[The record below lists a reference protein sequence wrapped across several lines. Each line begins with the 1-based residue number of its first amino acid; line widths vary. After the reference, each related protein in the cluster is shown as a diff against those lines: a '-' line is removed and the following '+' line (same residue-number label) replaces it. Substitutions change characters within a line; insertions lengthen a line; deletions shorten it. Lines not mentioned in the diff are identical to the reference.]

1 MATETQIVREAPEI
15 EAYKLGLLQAA
26 KAETEKPLTLP
37 AYQAAGLSELQKK
50 AVDLGQ
56 QGIGVYAP
64 FLQQGAASIGQG
76 QQLTQAGAQ
85 GISGINVAP
94 QYQTAQQALQ
104 AGLGQT
110 AGLGALAQQAGVG
123 MGAIG
128 AGTGQVA
135 QAGQLAGQY
144 MGAQYAPSEAMLQ
157 QAATAARG
165 GAGQYSPGMAAAF
178 MNPYQAAVTEKA
190 LGEMRRQADIA
201 RQGQAAQA
209 VRAGAFGGTR
219 EGVQRAEFER
229 GIQDVMGQRIMQDY
243 AQNYAQ
249 AQQAAQQSFEAQRQ
263 RQLALSGQLAG
274 IGGALGQQ
282 AAQQAQLG
290 QSGVGLLGQL
300 GAQQAQLG
308 LLPSQLSA
316 QQANIIG
323 QQAGLYGQLG
333 QGIGGLAA
341 QQAGI
346 GLQQGETLGRLG
358 AGMGT
363 LGIQQAGMGQ
373 TYSDLAAR
381 DVAQLGQLGTLQ
393 AQAEQARLDAIRATE
408 LQKATSPYQRL
419 GFLSDIYKGAPT
431 SQMSLTSATS
441 PTTSPLLQ
449 AVGLGISGLSAA
461 AGASKAG
468 LFG

>member
-15 EAYKLGLLQAA
+15 EAYKLGLLEKA

-37 AYQAAGLSELQKK
+37 AYQAAGISELQQK
-50 AVDLGQ
+50 AIDLGQ

-64 FLQQGAASIGQG
+64 FLQQGTTSIGQG
-76 QQLTQAGAQ
+76 QELTQAGARGAA
-85 GISGINVAP
+85 GIDVAP
-94 QYQTAQQALQ
+94 QFQTAQ
-104 AGLGQT
+104 
-110 AGLGALAQQAGVG
+110 G
-123 MGAIG
+123 MFG
-128 AGTGQVA
+128 
-135 QAGQLAGQY
+135 
-144 MGAQYAPSEAMLQ
+144 
-157 QAATAARG
+157 QAATQAMG
-165 GAGQYSPGMAAAF
+165 GAGAYSPDMAAAF
-178 MNPYQAAVTEKA
+178 MNPYQAAVTQQA

-209 VRAGAFGGTR
+209 IRAGAFGGTR
-219 EGVQRAEFER
+219 EGVQRAETER
-229 GIQDVMGQRIMQDY
+229 GLADIMGQKILQDY
-243 AQNYAQ
+243 AQNYGQ

-263 RQLALSGQLAG
+263 RQLALSGQLTG
-274 IGGALGQQ
+274 IGGAMGQQ
-282 AAQQAQLG
+282 AAQQA
-290 QSGVGLLGQL
+290 
-300 GAQQAQLG
+300 
-308 LLPSQLSA
+308 
-316 QQANIIG
+316 N
-323 QQAGLYGQLG
+323 
-333 QGIGGLAA
+333 
-341 QQAGI
+341 I
-346 GLQQGETLGRLG
+346 GLQQAETLGRLG

-373 TYSDLAAR
+373 TYADLAAR

-393 AQAEQARLDAIRATE
+393 SQAEQARLDAIRATE
-408 LQKATSPYQRL
+408 LQKSLSPYQRL